1 MQPGYRRARSQR
13 ILSRVLSQVLLLLEK
28 PHHYAALLVLLS
40 FPPSK
45 EFSFSRHPTL
55 TVKTEEF
62 WFIKNDKEQN
72 SNKNVQRLMT
82 FYLDLELPF
91 SQLWCTQDYS
101 FCPSPN
107 FWISDLSDLGM
118 HLGHFIS
125 FEKFLLG
132 GWWWC
137 TNDNRTSL
145 SLFSSHK
152 ATLDLTLS
160 VHLSVCNAF
169 SKHLNPISD
178 GGGGVNGPAVWK
190 MNCSSVSF
198 DSCDPET

>member
-1 MQPGYRRARSQR
+1 
-13 ILSRVLSQVLLLLEK
+13 
-28 PHHYAALLVLLS
+28 
-40 FPPSK
+40 
-45 EFSFSRHPTL
+45 
-55 TVKTEEF
+55 
-62 WFIKNDKEQN
+62 
-72 SNKNVQRLMT
+72 
-82 FYLDLELPF
+82 
-91 SQLWCTQDYS
+91 
-101 FCPSPN
+101 
-107 FWISDLSDLGM
+107 M

-178 GGGGVNGPAVWK
+178 GGVGGMTGLFYKCEKKKSLLCCFVSII
-190 MNCSSVSF
+190 CDLISVRAYVQ
-198 DSCDPET
+198 T